1 MLSFADSPSIT
12 HSWKPKTRNSKIIQA
27 LWQGG
32 IIVMAALALGV
43 GGNSLRPDRIPLVSD
58 WSMEA
63 QLAAA
68 RPDDTMVISLE
79 EAQAIFDSPGVV
91 FVDARPEKFYRMGH
105 IEGAIGLPWDDL
117 DVRFEEAMGEVPRD
131 TLVITYCDGEQCSL
145 SKDLALA
152 LLGKGFANVRVLLN
166 GWSVWN
172 EAGLPTTESNED
184 GGGNG

>member
-1 MLSFADSPSIT
+1 MKRETRESRLETRHSKFARAIRQT
-12 HSWKPKTRNSKIIQA
+12 
-27 LWQGG
+27 GV
-32 IIVMAALALGV
+32 IVLAAVALGLGV
-43 GGNSLRPDRIPLVSD
+43 NSLRPDRMPLVAD

-68 RPDDTMVISLE
+68 KPGDAMVISLE

-105 IEGAIGLPWDDL
+105 IKGARGLPWDDF
-117 DVRFEEAMGEVPRD
+117 DMRFEEVMGEVPRE
-131 TLVITYCDGEQCSL
+131 TLAIAYCDGEQCSL

-152 LLGKGFANVRVLLN
+152 LLGKGFADVRVLLN

-172 EAGLPTTESNED
+172 EAGLPTESTEEGGD
-184 GGGNG
+184 G